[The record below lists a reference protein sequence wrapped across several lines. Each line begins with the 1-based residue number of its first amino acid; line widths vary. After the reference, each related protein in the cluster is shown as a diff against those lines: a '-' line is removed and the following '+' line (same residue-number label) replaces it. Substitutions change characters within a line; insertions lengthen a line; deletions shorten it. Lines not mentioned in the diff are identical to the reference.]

1 MRSALRPCAK
11 PLMQQNVRS
20 QQKIAMK
27 QDLAVSERPAK
38 AGARGPNCW
47 RCQYFGISYDPKLPY
62 LCRLMGFKTKMLP
75 AIEVLRADGQVC
87 QGFSPKPVPAARTR
101 G

>member
-1 MRSALRPCAK
+1 
-11 PLMQQNVRS
+11 
-20 QQKIAMK
+20 
-27 QDLAVSERPAK
+27 
-38 AGARGPNCW
+38 
-47 RCQYFGISYDPKLPY
+47 
-62 LCRLMGFKTKMLP
+62 LCRLLGFKTKMLP